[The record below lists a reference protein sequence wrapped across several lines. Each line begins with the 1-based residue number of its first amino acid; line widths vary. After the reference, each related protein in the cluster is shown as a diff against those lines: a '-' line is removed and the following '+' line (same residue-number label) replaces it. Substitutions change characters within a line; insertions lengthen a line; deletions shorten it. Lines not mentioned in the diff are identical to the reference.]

1 MKYTLVQGSKD
12 LWADVKWL
20 RKLKKT
26 KPRFE
31 FTGY

>member
-1 MKYTLVQGSKD
+1 MKYTIVQGSKD
-12 LWADVKWL
+12 LWADFKWIRSL
-20 RKLKKT
+20 YKT